1 MLSTTVITKLKAHVA
16 RYGVP
21 DVVVSDNGPQFSS
34 KQFEAFQ
41 TSWKFE
47 HVTSSPGYAQSNGGA
62 ERAVRIAKSLMKKA
76 VEDGVALL
84 NHRNTPRAILQ
95 ESSEEKL

>member
-1 MLSTTVITKLKAHVA
+1 MA

-34 KQFEAFQ
+34 FQ
-41 TSWKFE
+41 TSWQFE

-62 ERAVRIAKSLMKKA
+62 ESAVRIAKSLMKKA
-76 VEDGVALL
+76 VEDDLYSQYLVF
-84 NHRNTPRAILQ
+84 IC
-95 ESSEEKL
+95 